1 MRQQWLALKQPDES
15 VGHVLVAQRPH
26 VTGEPAQLGLRFPR
40 GRRGLHVTRHLQPSR
55 PHGALRA
62 RPANG
67 RPRCPPDRKRR
78 MQHAR
83 GGEDGRYPGA
93 NQRRAGAGN
102 AAVRGRAVEQ
112 LQQGRLP
119 LPRRRDHR
127 PLVGAQPLI
136 PADVVRRGLRS
147 VSVLHRPLRTVLLQ
161 PHTRRRVARGGEPE
175 MMHRAIRMH
184 ALPVPDGLVVVR
196 QEGEPHQ
203 PEQEVVGKSGRAV
216 GSVAIMRCH
225 RRQQARQRAEMV
237 GGRKQVA
244 RGQGAK
250 VRLGGDAGTTQ
261 DVAR

>member
-1 MRQQWLALKQPDES
+1 
-15 VGHVLVAQRPH
+15 
-26 VTGEPAQLGLRFPR
+26 
-40 GRRGLHVTRHLQPSR
+40 
-55 PHGALRA
+55 
-62 RPANG
+62 
-67 RPRCPPDRKRR
+67 
-78 MQHAR
+78 
-83 GGEDGRYPGA
+83 
-93 NQRRAGAGN
+93 
-102 AAVRGRAVEQ
+102 
-112 LQQGRLP
+112 
-119 LPRRRDHR
+119 
-127 PLVGAQPLI
+127 
-136 PADVVRRGLRS
+136 
-147 VSVLHRPLRTVLLQ
+147 
-161 PHTRRRVARGGEPE
+161 